1 MTNTR
6 HLALLADGSSDRA
19 LLPVLTWLVRELAPM
34 ATFAE
39 PSFTVRDTRR
49 PLAAEVERVV
59 ALHRPDLTFV
69 HRDAENVPPAERRRE
84 IPRAIGIV
92 PVVPVRMTEAWLL
105 LDEAT
110 IRRAADRPN
119 GREPLDLPPLA
130 RLESLADPKQRL
142 HELLLTAAAVTG
154 RQRKRFVAGLSLRV
168 QRTAELLTDFRPLR
182 RLTAFQQLE
191 AECPEA
197 VAGWQA
203 PSV

>member
-19 LLPVLTWLVRELAPM
+19 LLPILTWLVRELAPT

-49 PLAAEVERVV
+49 PLTAEVERVV

-84 IPRAIGIV
+84 IPRAFGIV

-105 LDEAT
+105 LDEGT

-119 GREPLDLPPLA
+119 GREPLELPPLA
-130 RLESLADPKQRL
+130 RVESLADPKQRL

-182 RLTAFQQLE
+182 RLSAFQQLE
-191 AECPEA
+191 ADCREA
-197 VAGWQA
+197 VARWQT
-203 PSV
+203 PSA

>member
-19 LLPVLTWLVRELAPM
+19 LLPILTWLVRELAPT

-49 PLAAEVERVV
+49 PLTAEVERVV

-84 IPRAIGIV
+84 IPRAFGIV

-105 LDEAT
+105 LDEGT

-130 RLESLADPKQRL
+130 RVESLADPKQRL

-154 RQRKRFVAGLSLRV
+154 RQRKRFVAGLSWRV

-182 RLTAFQQLE
+182 RLSAFQQLE
-191 AECPEA
+191 ADCREA
-197 VAGWQA
+197 VARWHASGA
-203 PSV
+203 